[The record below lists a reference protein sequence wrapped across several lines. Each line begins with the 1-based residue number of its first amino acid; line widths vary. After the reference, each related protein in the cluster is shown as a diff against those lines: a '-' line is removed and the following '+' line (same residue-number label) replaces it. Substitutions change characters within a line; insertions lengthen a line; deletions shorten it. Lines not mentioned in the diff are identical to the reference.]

1 MFIPS
6 VEPDILIVGG
16 ILEYVH
22 RKQRRSWLNRLYSS
36 ADVGF
41 VIPTILMWSFWRW
54 RLTPTTSSQNRVK
67 DYITGVIGGVSGR
80 EKRLEV
86 PSWQALAGF

>member
-41 VIPTILMWSFWRW
+41 VIPTILM
-54 RLTPTTSSQNRVK
+54 
-67 DYITGVIGGVSGR
+67 
-80 EKRLEV
+80 
-86 PSWQALAGF
+86 